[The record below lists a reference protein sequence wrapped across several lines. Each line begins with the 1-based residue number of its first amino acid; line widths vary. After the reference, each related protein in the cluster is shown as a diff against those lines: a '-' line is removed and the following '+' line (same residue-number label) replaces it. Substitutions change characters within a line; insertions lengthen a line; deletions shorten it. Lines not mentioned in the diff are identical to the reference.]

1 MGWLR
6 SQISSSLASGF
17 LLFSLTFML
26 KLLVRN
32 VIVINFNFTATIILK
47 SIKMVSPVDIFSKM
61 LTLCRM

>member
-32 VIVINFNFTATIILK
+32 VIVINFNFMATIILK
-47 SIKMVSPVDIFSKM
+47 SIKNGQPGGYF
-61 LTLCRM
+61 